1 VDIGEM
7 IGAVFLLP
15 DIAAWSPSTDSP
27 AAQTAGPFFA
37 DAASRSLSV
46 TEYQPDDV
54 NKQTVLY
61 RAGDPSPATVCL
73 TLGEAAIFVKNS
85 WSKDDQERARFKVA
99 SREYSW
105 EDIAP
110 HVA

>member
-1 VDIGEM
+1 M

-15 DIAAWSPSTDSP
+15 DIGASFPSTASP
-27 AAQTAGPFFA
+27 AAQTAGPFLLMPRRGA
-37 DAASRSLSV
+37 ISM

-61 RAGDPSPATVCL
+61 RAGDPSSTTACL

-99 SREYSW
+99 GREYSW